1 VYSIALRLALGLRL
15 RLGRVAHCDLQPHT
29 TRSRSSR
36 DSTVESTRRPNED
49 ENDTDDDDDDDDD
62 DERVRARALIHSF
75 IHSLRDSRST
85 IDART
90 RPDARVRPSSI
101 ESSFDRVVVRST
113 SRHRSRAR
121 GQWRRLERCPRR
133 RRRRRRRREGRA
145 GARRRRS
152 GRRAMTRVRVETTTI
167 PTTTRRAVDSVSRA
181 RTTPCQ
187 VSNSSPRARVEVD
200 NALFTPTVCCDGNA
214 CASCNRRRTRR
225 IGRKI
230 RDRTCVMC
238 VRRRLRRRRR
248 RD

>member
-1 VYSIALRLALGLRL
+1 MRSDAIIHCVTRERRSTR
-15 RLGRVAHCDLQPHT
+15 GRARTHAFVHRP
-29 TRSRSSR
+29 SSR
-36 DSTVESTRRPNED
+36 R
-49 ENDTDDDDDDDDD
+49 
-62 DERVRARALIHSF
+62 
-75 IHSLRDSRST
+75 
-85 IDART
+85 
-90 RPDARVRPSSI
+90 SI
-101 ESSFDRVVVRST
+101 ESSFDRT

-121 GQWRRLERCPRR
+121 GRWRRLERCPRR
-133 RRRRRRRREGRA
+133 ERRERRA

-152 GRRAMTRVRVETTTI
+152 GRRAMTRVRVETTTR
-167 PTTTRRAVDSVSRA
+167 PMTTRRAVDSVSRA
-181 RTTPCQ
+181 RTTPCR